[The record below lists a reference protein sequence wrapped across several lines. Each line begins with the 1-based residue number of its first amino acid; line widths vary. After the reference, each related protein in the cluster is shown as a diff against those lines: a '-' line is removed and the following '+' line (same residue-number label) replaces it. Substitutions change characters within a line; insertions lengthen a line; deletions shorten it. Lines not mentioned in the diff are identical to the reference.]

1 MVKSAG
7 WGKDALDYVS
17 DRAFLFGSLLG
28 SGIASRLPFPLIGSS
43 KDPKTG
49 KKRELTDKDRLVN
62 GMIGAFLGAA
72 SGLEFNA
79 WHKGIWSKEWEEDK
93 KKTAERLAGLAKEAD
108 WKDDLIEGIKTNAP
122 IVGGVAGAGIGLL
135 APSPIDDYEIV
146 RDEYGR
152 PVRRKKDSLAGKLLN
167 AFVGSTAGMALG
179 FGYKAWD
186 DKRRDAATR
195 KATVPAVNTSQA
207 PSVPTSPVPS
217 EPAFPA
223 TPVSTPPVSP
233 QGVYDPVSD
242 IIQTAGDIY

>member
-1 MVKSAG
+1 MQQQKA
-7 WGKDALDYVS
+7 
-17 DRAFLFGSLLG
+17 R
-28 SGIASRLPFPLIGSS
+28 R
-43 KDPKTG
+43 
-49 KKRELTDKDRLVN
+49 
-62 GMIGAFLGAA
+62 
-72 SGLEFNA
+72 
-79 WHKGIWSKEWEEDK
+79 WEQ
-93 KKTAERLAGLAKEAD
+93 AVERLTGLSKKAD

-186 DKRRDAATR
+186 DKRRNDAVR
-195 KATVPAVNTSQA
+195 HSTVPSVKASPS
-207 PSVPTSPVPS
+207 PSVAKPVIP
-217 EPAFPA
+217 PAPA
-223 TPVSTPPVSP
+223 TPPVNTPAAST
-233 QGVYDPVSD
+233 QTVYDPVSD